1 MEIKTTIIRTL
12 EADIDPEEVGMDAF
26 NEFDVEENIFLP
38 IVSSINEQ
46 LQSDTGYEF
55 NIEELP
61 KDIKKQLY
69 DIAFKTYLEELKTF
83 YEDYD
88 FSDLED
94 RVSY

>member
-12 EADIDPEEVGMDAF
+12 EADIDPEAVGMDAF
-26 NEFDVEENIFLP
+26 NGFDVEEDILLP

-46 LQSDTGYEF
+46 LQSDTSYEF
-55 NIEELP
+55 SIEELP
-61 KDIKKQLY
+61 KEIKKQLY